1 MSRLT
6 FIQEKIVSA
15 ETAILRS
22 NMWKMNGNNIVFT
35 NGCFDIL
42 HRGHVTYLAKAAELG
57 SKLIVAVNTDD
68 SVKRLNKATNRPI
81 NQELDRA
88 LVLASLGF
96 IDLIILFNE
105 DTPLELIQKVNPD
118 ILVKG
123 ADYNADE
130 TDSKSKKYIVGSDF
144 IKKNGG
150 KVTTVA
156 LEEGF
161 STTSLIAKMKS

>member
-105 DTPLELIQKVNPD
+105 DTPLELIQKINPD

-123 ADYNADE
+123 ADYDAE
-130 TDSKSKKYIVGSDF
+130 EADSKSKKYIVGSDF

>member
-68 SVKRLNKATNRPI
+68 SVKRLNKATNRPV

-96 IDLIILFNE
+96 IDLIVLFNE
-105 DTPLELIQKVNPD
+105 DTPLELIQKINPD

-123 ADYNADE
+123 ADYDAE
-130 TDSKSKKYIVGSDF
+130 EADSKSKKYIVGSDF